1 MSIVGVSFMQ
11 VGQRYDNFRWVYN
24 HNHRMSGSQL
34 ISTFWDQLSSLLPTI
49 SSRTSSFILSNHTYI
64 STFYLFINLF
74 IFPNANNWAISC
86 TARDPTSNKQK
97 MWKIMAIW
105 WLGIK
110 CLIWNYNN
118 LEVGYWWVKKKWMKM
133 TKDGKWIHSH
143 FPSKWS
149 LVWY

>member
-1 MSIVGVSFMQ
+1 MIKKKFFLKEKKNVHSGCELHATWPKIWQ
-11 VGQRYDNFRWVYN
+11 LCWVYN

-64 STFYLFINLF
+64 STFYLFIYLF
-74 IFPNANNWAISC
+74 IFPNMNNWAILC
-86 TARDPTSNKQK
+86 TARDPTPNKQK
-97 MWKIMAIW
+97 LWKIMAIW

-118 LEVGYWWVKKKWMKM
+118 LEVGYWWV
-133 TKDGKWIHSH
+133 
-143 FPSKWS
+143 
-149 LVWY
+149 